1 MMQLIQDERL
11 RLGAIVLGILFS
23 IAFIS
28 YSIGVYVGNRSTLE
42 QCTEEMNPLKLEV
55 ADLKKQLK
63 QKDLEKVGRSAQEA
77 ADLVINCEALCA
89 QEVNEALRVATSILC
104 GETQ

>member
-23 IAFIS
+23 IAFTS

-63 QKDLEKVGRSAQEA
+63 QKDLEKVGRVAQEA
-77 ADLVINCEALCA
+77 ADQVINCEALCA